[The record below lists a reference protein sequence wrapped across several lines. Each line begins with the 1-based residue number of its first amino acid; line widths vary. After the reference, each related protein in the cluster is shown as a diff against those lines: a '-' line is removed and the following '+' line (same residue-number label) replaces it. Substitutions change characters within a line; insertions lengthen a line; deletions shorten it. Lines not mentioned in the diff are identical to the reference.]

1 MRLGEGAAGALAVVL
16 LSSSCCANLVL
27 EASSSTGLE
36 VREGESTSLVC
47 ASSSPWFV
55 CMWTG
60 PGGLAL
66 HRGQGDLHQEE
77 HVSGHNVTASP
88 DHRECRLNINGVR
101 GSEAGSYKCVLTD
114 TKLETADQS
123 FEVVVTGVWLS
134 FLQPLLLILLVLLL
148 LIPTCCGICFLVA
161 KRRRRETHYE
171 VHLEETKEGLLKQSE
186 DLLDP
191 KQQTGLL
198 RQMENGLGHNLRQQL
213 IPSTSSSSIAGSSP
227 SPRPGMPIDYKETR
241 FGAKTPGLD
250 EPDKHDD
257 YINFEEIKV
266 EDQEEQKTEVK
277 TNGHGGK
284 GRVVLFS
291 EETIITVEETEETTI
306 SFMRQRSKDLSCT
319 TEEKDINDIVDPN
332 CNLSHEQVKKIFAD
346 LRDQDENITKETFS
360 TTLMTCFP
368 NYDMEE
374 NKKKLENI
382 FDRLDSNSSGL
393 ISFRQFM
400 LVTIALSSVALED
413 KLIRIFRLI
422 DNNNDGVLTY
432 DEFEDVIQDILVLKE
447 EGKLAT
453 SLVESSFTESTFRD
467 MGMNSNGNIVL
478 KDFVEACSRK
488 NFSLIDYIE
497 NFRNGLFVVVRTEET
512 IINVE
517 ETETTTITFMRQK
530 SVDQSCTTGAADIED
545 IVDPSCDLSPEEV
558 KKTFADLRNQE
569 ESITQY
575 TFVNTMMAFFP
586 KFNMEENR
594 RRLQKLFDRL
604 DSNSSGLISFRQ
616 FMLVAIAFSNVSLE
630 DKLVRIFRLID
641 NNDDGELTYEEFEDV
656 VQDILVL
663 KEERK
668 LSTSLVESRFSENTF
683 RDMGMNYRG
692 NIVLRDFV
700 DACAQNKFILINY
713 IENFRDG
720 FQSS

>member
-1 MRLGEGAAGALAVVL
+1 
-16 LSSSCCANLVL
+16 
-27 EASSSTGLE
+27 
-36 VREGESTSLVC
+36 
-47 ASSSPWFV
+47 
-55 CMWTG
+55 
-60 PGGLAL
+60 
-66 HRGQGDLHQEE
+66 
-77 HVSGHNVTASP
+77 
-88 DHRECRLNINGVR
+88 
-101 GSEAGSYKCVLTD
+101 
-114 TKLETADQS
+114 
-123 FEVVVTGVWLS
+123 
-134 FLQPLLLILLVLLL
+134 
-148 LIPTCCGICFLVA
+148 
-161 KRRRRETHYE
+161 
-171 VHLEETKEGLLKQSE
+171 
-186 DLLDP
+186 
-191 KQQTGLL
+191 
-198 RQMENGLGHNLRQQL
+198 
-213 IPSTSSSSIAGSSP
+213 
-227 SPRPGMPIDYKETR
+227 
-241 FGAKTPGLD
+241 
-250 EPDKHDD
+250 
-257 YINFEEIKV
+257 
-266 EDQEEQKTEVK
+266 
-277 TNGHGGK
+277 
-284 GRVVLFS
+284 
-291 EETIITVEETEETTI
+291 
-306 SFMRQRSKDLSCT
+306 
-319 TEEKDINDIVDPN
+319 
-332 CNLSHEQVKKIFAD
+332 
-346 LRDQDENITKETFS
+346 
-360 TTLMTCFP
+360 
-368 NYDMEE
+368 
-374 NKKKLENI
+374 
-382 FDRLDSNSSGL
+382 
-393 ISFRQFM
+393 
-400 LVTIALSSVALED
+400 
-413 KLIRIFRLI
+413 
-422 DNNNDGVLTY
+422 
-432 DEFEDVIQDILVLKE
+432 
-447 EGKLAT
+447 
-453 SLVESSFTESTFRD
+453 
-467 MGMNSNGNIVL
+467 MNSNGNIVL

-530 SVDQSCTTGAADIED
+530 SVDQSCTTGAEDIED